1 MTEENNDLANQAWFK
16 RPLNVFWLLL
26 AIASFGLFAPSFL
39 AFKKC
44 LKAAKWI
51 AMLTFLSLIVSA
63 LIDTA
68 YALLGIWLVA
78 LLLSI
83 FLKSTVEK
91 KVKQPKVKATAEDK
105 AEAKKEAEANT
116 EALAEAKE
124 EAEAKARAKAEAE
137 AVAKTEAL
145 AKAKEKAEAKAEAEA
160 KAIEKIESREKKKEE
175 KIPSTKLSFGQ
186 WLHYKSK
193 VAPQVKMLVATLKNE
208 LTYQENLIYTRDRF
222 KDLILSI
229 NPDALGSAAER
240 TIFETSGCGLIE
252 VRKGARVTHRESS
265 YSGSSSGGSVR
276 VGRVSVGGGSSSGSS
291 SSTSISYPAPD
302 ELTMIDDGGRF
313 IITNLKVS
321 YSGSMFTKTT
331 DFKKIVDFQYNGRQL
346 LIAPRTGSKVW
357 IIQFELLEEL
367 WIAAT
372 LVGVAHEMDDKRLDA
387 KVVTEYGDAATAVK
401 FAFERKLFEVQL
413 AYEESVKEIKLLR
426 QRHADFMKLF
436 PTKVKNLD
444 F

>member
-1 MTEENNDLANQAWFK
+1 MTEEKNQPGSHAWFK
-16 RPLNVFWLLL
+16 RPLNVLWLVL
-26 AIASFGLFAPSFL
+26 AIASLGIFAPSFL
-39 AFKKC
+39 AFKKH

-51 AMLTFLSLIVSA
+51 TTLT
-63 LIDTA
+63 
-68 YALLGIWLVA
+68 LLGLFVSGYFENAYVLIGVWLVA

-83 FLKSTVEK
+83 FLNSTVEK
-91 KVKQPKVKATAEDK
+91 KFKQPNVKSK
-105 AEAKKEAEANT
+105 
-116 EALAEAKE
+116 
-124 EAEAKARAKAEAE
+124 
-137 AVAKTEAL
+137 
-145 AKAKEKAEAKAEAEA
+145 AKAKAKADA
-160 KAIEKIESREKKKEE
+160 KAKVIEKFGPREDKKERNAPLT
-175 KIPSTKLSFGQ
+175 ILTFGQ
-186 WLHYKSK
+186 WFHYKIK
-193 VAPQVKMLVATLKNE
+193 IAPQVRKLIGSLKNE
-208 LTYQENLIYTRDRF
+208 LIYHENLVETRDRF

-229 NPDALGSAAER
+229 NLDALGSTAEG

-276 VGRVSVGGGSSSGSS
+276 VGRVRVGGGSSSGSS

-313 IITNLKVS
+313 FITNLKVS

-372 LVGVAHEMDDKRLDA
+372 LVGVAHDMDEKRLDVKA
-387 KVVTEYGDAATAVK
+387 VTVYGDAATAVK
-401 FAFERKLFEVQL
+401 FAFERKLFEIQI
-413 AYEESVKEIKLLR
+413 AYEASVNEIKSFR
-426 QRHADFMKLF
+426 QRHAEFIETF
-436 PTKVKNLD
+436 PTMVKKLD